1 MMIKKLLRKLGEDT
15 TSSMLLGGA
24 GALLVLLLVAVF
36 WHFQFGGNIPG
47 LEIKNPESAQYWGQI
62 GDFFGGILN
71 PFLSF
76 LALIAVS
83 LSLRSQTTEL
93 KSAREEA
100 TKSLNAQ
107 NVQTKVYERQSFES
121 VFFGL
126 LELHSKN
133 MDSMRRK
140 TNGAAGLTF
149 FSLEADYYDVR
160 SRFLSA
166 ESLDETSA
174 VSLVAKEFMV
184 ANGERMAHYFG
195 TLLEL
200 LDYVDSYGRVELK
213 RRPFIIEL
221 TGPSPETQIRQRYA
235 RIVRAVL
242 SSAELHLLFLYCVT
256 PDGEALKSMVEKY
269 SLLKN
274 YDVKNSISLEV
285 KHFYVKP
292 KAFGATTI
300 LLDLNKA

>member
-1 MMIKKLLRKLGEDT
+1 MIKKLINRLCEDT

-24 GALLVLLLVAVF
+24 GVLLVLLLVAVF
-36 WHFQFGGNIPG
+36 WHFQFGGNLPW
-47 LEIKNPESAQYWGQI
+47 LEIKHPESAQYWGQI

-71 PFLSF
+71 PLLSF

-83 LSLRSQTTEL
+83 LSLRSQTAEL

-100 TKSLNAQ
+100 AKSLNAQ

-133 MDSMRRK
+133 MESMRRK
-140 TNGAAGLTF
+140 INGAAGLTF
-149 FSLEADYYDVR
+149 FTQEADIYNVR
-160 SRFLSA
+160 SAFLSA

-174 VSLVAKEFMV
+174 VALVATEFMK

-200 LDYVDSYGRVELK
+200 LDYVDSYGRIELK
-213 RRPFIIEL
+213 RRPLIEF

-242 SSAELHLLFLYCVT
+242 SSAELHLVFLYCVT
-256 PDGEALKSMVEKY
+256 PDGEHLKPMVEKY

-274 YDVKNSISLEV
+274 YDIKNSISVEV
-285 KHFYVKP
+285 KHFYLKA
-292 KAFGATTI
+292 KAFGSTPA
-300 LLDLNKA
+300 LLDLSKP